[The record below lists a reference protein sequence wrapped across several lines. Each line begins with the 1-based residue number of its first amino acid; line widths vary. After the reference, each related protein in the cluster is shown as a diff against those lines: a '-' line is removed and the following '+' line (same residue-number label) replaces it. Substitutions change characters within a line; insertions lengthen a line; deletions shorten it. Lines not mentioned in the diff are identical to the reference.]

1 MPEQTGREPLAETGP
16 SPARSAN
23 MARVGSRDTR
33 PELAVRRLMHRL
45 GYRYRLHRRD
55 LPGTPDICF
64 PARKKAIFVH
74 GCFWHR
80 HDGCSRTTT
89 PKTRTSF
96 WEAKFHKNIVR
107 DRINTTNLRVLGWDA
122 MVIWECETNDLES
135 LTPRLLEFIDDGER
149 NGVISCRGLRPMRRQ
164 EHPATSLPPA

>member
-1 MPEQTGREPLAETGP
+1 MFDSTEGRNRSELLP

-23 MARVGSRDTR
+23 MASVRSRDTK
-33 PELAVRRLMHRL
+33 PELVVRRLLHCL

-55 LPGTPDICF
+55 LPGTPDVCF

-80 HDGCSRTTT
+80 HEGCIRTTT

-96 WEAKFHKNIVR
+96 WEAKFDRNVVR
-107 DRINTTNLRVLGWDA
+107 DRAILTSLGGLGWKV
-122 MVIWECETNDLES
+122 MVVWECETTNVETLES
-135 LTPRLLEFIDDGER
+135 RLVGFLD
-149 NGVISCRGLRPMRRQ
+149 
-164 EHPATSLPPA
+164 

>member
-1 MPEQTGREPLAETGP
+1 MPDPIEGRCPSELEV
-16 SPARSAN
+16 SPARRAN
-23 MARVGSRDTR
+23 MASVRSKDTK
-33 PELAVRRLMHRL
+33 PELVVRRLLHSL

-80 HDGCSRTTT
+80 HEGCIRTTM

-96 WEAKFHKNIVR
+96 WEEKFDRNVVR
-107 DRINTTNLRVLGWDA
+107 DRANLTNLGGLGWKV
-122 MVIWECETNDLES
+122 MVVWECETTDVETLAF
-135 LTPRLLEFIDDGER
+135 RLVGFLDQ
-149 NGVISCRGLRPMRRQ
+149 VILS
-164 EHPATSLPPA
+164 E